1 MFNEITIS
9 LINSLILYMA
19 LLCIRI
25 VDTIYFYAMVPQISI
40 VHLTKFQSG
49 HFLNSLF
56 LTKR

>member
-1 MFNEITIS
+1 MFYEISIS

-25 VDTIYFYAMVPQISI
+25 VDKIYFYAMVPQISTE
-40 VHLTKFQSG
+40 HLTKFQIG
-49 HFLNSLF
+49 HFLNSSF